1 MNYEDLISNM
11 TPEIHQSLKRA
22 IELGKWP
29 TGQALSVEQRETC
42 MRAVIAYDQKHLPED
57 QRTGYIDRTKKN
69 GTQHGEDS
77 LDADVL
83 KIINTH

>member
-1 MNYEDLISNM
+1 MKYEELIQNM

-29 TGQALSVEQRETC
+29 TGQKLSAEQRDTC
-42 MRAVIAYDQKHLPED
+42 MRAVIAYDQKHLPVN
-57 QRTGYIDRTKKN
+57 QHTGYIDRTKKD
-69 GTQHGEDS
+69 GVQHGSDPLEPV
-77 LDADVL
+77 VL

>member
-1 MNYEDLISNM
+1 MKYEELIGNM

-29 TGQALSVEQRETC
+29 TGQKLSAEQRETC
-42 MRAVIAYDQKHLPED
+42 MRAVITYDQKHLPED
-57 QRTGYIDRTKKN
+57 QRIGYIDRSKKD
-69 GTQHGEDS
+69 GAKHGSDPLE
-77 LDADVL
+77 ADVL

>member
-1 MNYEDLISNM
+1 MKYEELIANM

-29 TGQALSVEQRETC
+29 TGQKLSAEQRETC
-42 MRAVIAYDQKHLPED
+42 MRAVITYDQKHLPED
-57 QRTGYIDRTKKN
+57 QRTGYIDRTKNN
-69 GTQHGEDS
+69 GATHGSDP
-77 LDADVL
+77 LAADVL